1 MTRQLLH
8 KDNLR
13 TIGEYVLAV
22 VVCLLILSWIMQLWR
37 ADLRIPFTYTGDS
50 YVYSMFIKGIVDNG
64 WYYHNPAVG
73 APTGLEMYDFPLPDN
88 FHFLTLKLLALFT
101 SDHALIL
108 NLFFLLTFP
117 LTTLTS
123 LFTFRQF
130 SISYLPSLVGS
141 LLYTFTPYH
150 FFRGEGHLFYSAY
163 YMVPLMV
170 LIVLWIYSGKLQLI
184 KRNAETGRP
193 SLNFRNGK
201 VIFAFV
207 VAIIIGSSGAYYSF
221 FGCFLMLVAAVLAF
235 IRNRD
240 RYPIVNAIIL
250 TAVISLT
257 IFANLA
263 PSLLYV
269 RKHGNPQSMPRSA
282 GEAERFGLKIAQLL
296 LPITAHRVPFMARL
310 KHDYSHAPLTNENNN
325 SSLGLAGAAGFVLL
339 LGVLFTYRRAEDDP
353 EDPVDLLPTLSKL
366 NLAALL
372 LATIG
377 GFGSL
382 FALVISPH
390 IRSYNRISVY
400 VAFFSLFAIV
410 LVLEWIAQR
419 KVRTNN
425 GRIIFAVALV
435 VLLVLGV
442 LDQTGKHFV
451 PNYAGLREE
460 YGDNREFIA
469 RVEQTVPNS
478 SMVFQLPYI
487 PFPEHPPVH
496 KMLDYDHLR
505 AYLQS
510 KSLRWSYGAIR
521 GRYGDEWQKSV
532 SLLPVPEFLENLS
545 LAGFNGVYVDR
556 NGYEDK
562 GAKIESELTKLLGT
576 TPVTNHTERFAF
588 YPMLEYNKQVRQKYS
603 EEEWLAKKAA
613 VFPSVMFYWRH
624 GFWDIEYARK
634 EPLAPEL
641 DTEKN
646 TQQKS
651 TSPEVIPREN
661 WRWCSASGELDIE
674 NTSDRDIK
682 LLLEMSFSTVHE
694 QYADLTIS
702 GAHSDQLQINRE
714 PRPYTVTLNVRPG
727 HNLLRFTSNA
737 KPADIPED
745 PRQLVFR
752 VNNFRFKEIN

>member
-1 MTRQLLH
+1 MKR
-8 KDNLR
+8 
-13 TIGEYVLAV
+13 IGEYILAV

-64 WYYHNPAVG
+64 WYYHNPSVG

-117 LTTLTS
+117 LTTVTS
-123 LFTFRQF
+123 LFAFRQF

-170 LIVLWIYSGKLQLI
+170 LIVMWIYSGKLQLV
-184 KRNAETGRP
+184 KRKPETGKP
-193 SLNFRNGK
+193 ALNFRNGK
-201 VIFAFV
+201 VIFAL
-207 VAIIIGSSGAYYSF
+207 VAALIIGSSGAYYSF

-235 IRNRD
+235 ISNRD
-240 RYPIVNAIIL
+240 RYPMITAIIL
-250 TAVISLT
+250 SALISLT
-257 IFANLA
+257 IFVNLA
-263 PSLLYV
+263 PSIMYV

-282 GEAERFGLKIAQLL
+282 GEAERFGLKIAQML
-296 LPITAHRVPFMARL
+296 LPITGHRVSFMARL

-325 SSLGLAGAAGFVLL
+325 SSLGLFGAAGFLLL
-339 LGVLFTYRRAEDDP
+339 LGVLFSHWRGWKEPTA
-353 EDPVDLLPTLSKL
+353 EDPVELLPTLSKL

-382 FALVISPH
+382 FALIVSPH

-400 VAFFSLFAIV
+400 LAFFSLFAIV
-410 LVLEWIAQR
+410 IALEGFAR
-419 KVRTNN
+419 RRVRTHN
-425 GRIIFAVALV
+425 GKIIFAVALIL
-435 VLLVLGV
+435 LLVLGV
-442 LDQTGKHFV
+442 LDQTSKFFI
-451 PNYAGLREE
+451 PNYVALREE
-460 YGDNREFIA
+460 YGQNRDFIA
-469 RVEQTVPNS
+469 QVEETVPRNS
-478 SMVFQLPYI
+478 MIFQLPYV

-496 KMLDYDHLR
+496 EMLDYDHLR
-505 AYLQS
+505 AYLHS

-521 GRYGDEWQKSV
+521 GRYGDEWQKSI
-532 SLLPVPEFLENLS
+532 SLLPVPQFLESLS

-556 NGYEDK
+556 NGYDDK
-562 GAKIESELTKLLGT
+562 GGKIESELAKILNT
-576 TPVTNHTERFAF
+576 TPLTSKSGRFAF
-588 YPMLEYNKQVRQKYS
+588 YPMLDYNSHIRQKYTD
-603 EEEWLAKKAA
+603 EEWLAKKAA
-613 VFPSVMFYWRH
+613 VFPSVMLYWRN

-634 EPLAPEL
+634 EPSKPEL

-651 TSPEVIPREN
+651 SSPEEIPQES
-661 WRWCSASGELDIE
+661 WRWCSSSGELDIE
-674 NTSDRDIK
+674 NRSDREIRVV
-682 LLLEMSFSTVHE
+682 LEMSFSTVHE
-694 QYADLTIS
+694 QFDALTIS
-702 GAHSDQLQINRE
+702 GSHSDQLQINRE
-714 PRPYTVTLNVRPG
+714 PRPYTTELTLRPG
-727 HNLLRFTSNA
+727 HNLLQFNSNG

-752 VNNFRFKEIN
+752 INNFRFKEIK